1 LLIEQINQWASAQD
15 IETTSPPAIVPGGEV
30 CKNNP
35 TALDAILRSIHD
47 AKLCRR
53 SYAVV
58 IGGGAVLDA
67 VGYGAALAHRGIR
80 LVRVPSTTLAQCDS
94 GVGVKNGVNAFGK
107 KNYLGTFAVPWAVVN
122 DESLLPTLT
131 QSDWIGGFSEIVK
144 VALLKDAA
152 FFEQIEQDASAIA
165 SRDLN
170 ASIPLLRRSAELHL
184 AHICQGGDPFELTE
198 ARPLD
203 FGHWAAHKLE
213 QMTDFT
219 FPHGHAVAIGL
230 VLDVSYASA
239 VGLLDEPTCDRVL
252 RTLKAIG
259 FNLSHPAFSDTGTLM
274 DGLEEFREHLG
285 GRLTI
290 TLIDRLGSQMDVN
303 EIDMDVMASCAQK
316 LASQPKTDPV
326 R

>member
-1 LLIEQINQWASAQD
+1 MHDGRTGPLRAQFFVDEGVAQGHPLLIEQINQWASAQD

-285 GRLTI
+285 GR
-290 TLIDRLGSQMDVN
+290 DRKSV
-303 EIDMDVMASCAQK
+303 V
-316 LASQPKTDPV
+316 
-326 R
+326 